1 MSLDCGKK
9 KSIKGSGVFLLDV
22 AELKQLVQDT
32 YKKEKL
38 SLPSISKANRDQLCE
53 LLGKTRSGKKMIE
66 KSISLVKK
74 KPSSSCDSGFGGLKN
89 KNNSCYIDAL
99 LLALLHRP
107 INYVSERIL
116 TADSNSIKLSDP
128 KIQKLTDRIRE
139 DLVMIQSQF
148 KSGQITT
155 CSNLRSLFESYQ
167 RASNNYLVA
176 QGKKPNK
183 VMNWTTSQ
191 RSPHDVLSYL
201 EKIFH
206 LKGDA
211 VASFQVMGTNQISD
225 QIKAK
230 DLFVSTSENR
240 KVEVIIHIDSFTLQQ
255 KQFANE
261 PYEVKN
267 AIDNLTITHFDSNNL
282 FLHKYSNKIE
292 QIKYLTAPM
301 LILSFDRNYLGT
313 KLLTKIKPVSR
324 LTLPG
329 LDPPQTKTHLNLTA
343 IIVHDG
349 KSPNSGH
356 FRAYLKCGTK
366 WYHYDDVGFE
376 KLDYVGSFS
385 KIKDHPNVLSNATQL
400 IYT

>member
-1 MSLDCGKK
+1 MSLDCGKRK
-9 KSIKGSGVFLLDV
+9 TVKGSGVYLLGV
-22 AELKQLVQDT
+22 SELKQLVQDI

-53 LLGKTRSGKKMIE
+53 LLGKSRIGRKKIE
-66 KSISLVKK
+66 ASVNPVKK
-74 KPSSSCDSGFGGLKN
+74 SSSSSCDQALGGLQN
-89 KNNSCYIDAL
+89 TQNSCYIDAL

-107 INYVSERIL
+107 IPYITDHIL
-116 TADSNSIKLSDP
+116 KAGPKSSDA
-128 KIQKLTDRIRE
+128 KIQSITEMIQG
-139 DLVMIQSQF
+139 DLSSIQSQF

-155 CSNLRSLFESYQ
+155 CSNLRSLFDSYQ
-167 RASNNYLVA
+167 KAVNRHLVA

-183 VMNWTTSQ
+183 IKNWTTSQ

-201 EKIFH
+201 ENIFH

-211 VASFQVMGTNQISD
+211 TASFRVMGTNQITD
-225 QIKAK
+225 QVKAQ
-230 DLFVSTSENR
+230 DLFVSTNETR

-255 KQFANE
+255 KQSVNQ
-261 PYEVKN
+261 PYDVKDT
-267 AIDNLTITHFDSNNL
+267 IDSLTITHFDKNNL
-282 FLHKYSNKIE
+282 FLHKYSNKVE
-292 QIKYLTAPM
+292 QIKYLSAPM
-301 LILSFDRNYLGT
+301 LILSFDRVYLGS
-313 KLLTKIKPVSR
+313 KLLTEIKPASR

-329 LDPPQTKTHLNLTA
+329 LDPPKTKTHLSLTA

-366 WYHYDDVGFE
+366 WYHYDDVGFQ

-385 KIKDHPNVLSNATQL
+385 KIKDNSYILSNATQL